1 MFGNIFQII
10 IFERDSMMTKK
21 ESFRNE
27 VLLKMKYQLGKNE
40 LAMLDEVLSE
50 SLYQKDIVDAVTL
63 PATSI
68 DTNEYIL
75 NLYELKKSLT
85 LKESTLKGYMLSA
98 HELIRYVNKPL
109 TIMDREDIEYY
120 LRCKKREGNTGTS
133 LNNKRRKILA
143 LFRWMKQQHF
153 IAENPV
159 EEIEQFKEVA
169 KPIEHLLA
177 EEMEQL
183 KEGCVCARDRALLE
197 FLRSTACRRGEIP
210 YIKVK
215 DINWN
220 TGEILIYGEKT
231 DTWRNVYLDSVAI
244 KYLKDYILTDRKIQ
258 LNSSEPLFTRSKKPV
273 RVLSKNGIYAE
284 IKRIEKNSHISK
296 RVYPHLFRKTTAT
309 NIVRRGG
316 TVDDAGCYIGHKG
329 SDVTRRYY
337 IAQKDPK
344 NVFHR
349 FVESI

>member
-27 VLLKMKYQLGKNE
+27 ILLKMKYQLGKNE
-40 LAMLDEVLSE
+40 LAILDEVLSE

-133 LNNKRRKILA
+133 LNNKRRK
-143 LFRWMKQQHF
+143 F
-153 IAENPV
+153 
-159 EEIEQFKEVA
+159 
-169 KPIEHLLA
+169 
-177 EEMEQL
+177 
-183 KEGCVCARDRALLE
+183 
-197 FLRSTACRRGEIP
+197 
-210 YIKVK
+210 
-215 DINWN
+215 
-220 TGEILIYGEKT
+220 
-231 DTWRNVYLDSVAI
+231 
-244 KYLKDYILTDRKIQ
+244 
-258 LNSSEPLFTRSKKPV
+258 
-273 RVLSKNGIYAE
+273 
-284 IKRIEKNSHISK
+284 
-296 RVYPHLFRKTTAT
+296 
-309 NIVRRGG
+309 
-316 TVDDAGCYIGHKG
+316 
-329 SDVTRRYY
+329 
-337 IAQKDPK
+337 
-344 NVFHR
+344 
-349 FVESI
+349 